1 MTTPPTITTT
11 LVDSTDKGCNWDKTD
26 IPTAADFIVNDG
38 CDASATATVT
48 ASSESVSGYTHFQT
62 WTATY
67 TNSCGQNATP
77 VSITYTWVIPPTTSI
92 TCAANMYDTL
102 DFGDC
107 FMKINPDSI
116 KKPTVVAPSD
126 WPYKLS
132 SDIPA
137 DSLYHEGD
145 NVITWIMK
153 DTICGYAD
161 TCFQHIF
168 ITFPKCPDAVDCE
181 GYLYHGVRIGCDCWT
196 QRNLES
202 TKYSDCT
209 DIPCIYEYVSET
221 HPNVAENVDIYGRL
235 YCFEAA
241 IRDSADN
248 GHGHIQGIC
257 PAGWYLPTPE
267 KYEELGNYGT
277 PALKY
282 PSYWISADGTNTTR
296 FSALPAGFFKGN
308 TGRFEGLL
316 GETYFWSTSGTGAST
331 KITICAIF
339 LGCNDIIFTPIYT
352 GMGYSVRCI
361 KEKEK

>member
-1 MTTPPTITTT
+1 MTTTPTITTT
-11 LVDSTDKGCNWDKTD
+11 LVDSTDKGCNWDKAD
-26 IPTAADFIVNDG
+26 APTAADFTINDG
-38 CDASATATVT
+38 CNASATATVT
-48 ASSESVSGYTHFQT
+48 ASSESVSGYTHSQT

-161 TCFQHIF
+161 TCFQHIL

-181 GYLYHGVRIGCDCWT
+181 GNVYHGVRIDCDCWT

-202 TKYSDCT
+202 NKYSDCT
-209 DIPCIYEYVSET
+209 NIPCVYEYYSFE
-221 HPNVAENVDIYGRL
+221 HPDVAENVERYGRL
-235 YCFEAA
+235 YCYEAA
-241 IRDSADN
+241 IRDSSDN

-267 KYEELGNYGT
+267 KYESLNTHGVD
-277 PALKY
+277 ALRS
-282 PSYWISADGTNTTR
+282 PLYWIPSGGSNSTG
-296 FSALPAGFFKGN
+296 FSALPAGWYNGAAS
-308 TGRFEGLL
+308 RFEGLL
-316 GETYFWSTSGTGAST
+316 GETYFWSTRGVKAATSISVFS
-331 KITICAIF
+331 II
-339 LGCNDIIFTPIYT
+339 LDCNELLETHAYE
-352 GMGYSVRCI
+352 GRGYSVRCI